1 MAANIGD
8 MEAPPTQTKSWCVQ
22 WLGSEGDFLAG
33 AKRQPIPLE
42 RLNGL
47 ENLYAIGSLDQR
59 PGEVSIF
66 DSVPF
71 ISEVWHSAETIDS
84 NSIYRAEFLIYAIV
98 ECWHRNSIWQTV
110 EGEKE
115 LAAALL
121 PRAVAEGINVDEPF
135 PFLLSGYAARAAGC
149 FFCAS
154 SYPDG
159 RELSEKAISRFSIEK
174 ESIEIVGFYSSNQQG
189 ILTPQDSPFHMH
201 LRTMD
206 NRISGHLESVQW
218 EQGFIVELPARSANK
233 R

>member
-135 PFLLSGYAARAAGC
+135 PFLLSGYSARAAVGL
-149 FFCAS
+149 FCAS
-154 SYPDG
+154 SHQHG
-159 RELSEKAISRFSIEK
+159 RTQRKSDLALFHRKGVHRNCRILFEQSTRDFDTARFSF
-174 ESIEIVGFYSSNQQG
+174 SYASTHYG
-189 ILTPQDSPFHMH
+189 
-201 LRTMD
+201 
-206 NRISGHLESVQW
+206 
-218 EQGFIVELPARSANK
+218 
-233 R
+233 